1 MKTIISILSV
11 ILAFLLR
18 PPEMTGQVDTG
29 WIRIYDGPYFTDV
42 SNASCSDQAGAV
54 YLTGYSA
61 GAFHPDCLT
70 VKYDS
75 SGNLRWIRRFDGTGK
90 REDEANDMAIDD
102 SANLYISGFT
112 LDTIPGNWATN
123 ALIMKYDSAG
133 NLKWLQSWDA
143 EPSYADGSNIAT
155 QIAVDTARNV
165 YVAGYYSAF
174 NPYQGYN
181 FFVLKYTS
189 DGVFQWARN
198 YNGPGGYADDFPT
211 ALTVDRAGNI
221 IVTGTSRQSIYLYT
235 EDYATISYD
244 PDGNENWIKRYDG
257 PTGYGDFPTAIATD
271 DSCNVYVTGYSY
283 RYQYDMLTIK
293 YDSAGNEHQIIRYPG
308 FWESRGSD
316 IAVDPQRNIYL
327 TGSHGDSY
335 LTVKYSP
342 DWSVIWEKEYYFQGG
357 GGGSCKILLSGD
369 TGVIVA
375 GTSVGDITTVRY
387 DENGNLK
394 WIHRLNGNGNSTDWV
409 TGIAAG
415 PSSSVYAT
423 GNVTDSVNGH
433 DFVAIKLIP
442 AVNRHIKN
450 LEVPYGVTRCFDA
463 FETITLAGNGTFFI
477 VHDQG
482 SVTLVAGAGIYFL
495 PGTVVEEGGYLSA
508 FITADGQYCNA
519 LFNPYYSPLPG
530 NKVTMAEKV
539 QENDC
544 FRIFPN
550 PVRDDCTIQ
559 GFNSGELP
567 AGTIE
572 IRNITGQLVYDQFH
586 PGQVKLVLSLGHL
599 PAGIYI
605 ISYISNRICKSQK
618 IIRY

>member
-70 VKYDS
+70 LKYDS
-75 SGNLRWIRRFDGTGK
+75 SGKLRWIRRYDGTGK

-102 SANLYISGFT
+102 SANLYI
-112 LDTIPGNWATN
+112 
-123 ALIMKYDSAG
+123 
-133 NLKWLQSWDA
+133 
-143 EPSYADGSNIAT
+143 
-155 QIAVDTARNV
+155 
-165 YVAGYYSAF
+165 
-174 NPYQGYN
+174 
-181 FFVLKYTS
+181 
-189 DGVFQWARN
+189 
-198 YNGPGGYADDFPT
+198 
-211 ALTVDRAGNI
+211 
-221 IVTGTSRQSIYLYT
+221 
-235 EDYATISYD
+235 
-244 PDGNENWIKRYDG
+244 
-257 PTGYGDFPTAIATD
+257 
-271 DSCNVYVTGYSY
+271 TGYSY
-283 RYQYDMLTIK
+283 QYKYDMLTIK
-293 YDSAGNEHQIIRYPG
+293 YDSDGNELRIIRYPG
-308 FWESRGSD
+308 FWETRGSD

-327 TGSHGDSY
+327 TGSHRDSY

-357 GGGSCKILLSGD
+357 GVGSCKLLLSGD
-369 TGVIVA
+369 TGVIVS
-375 GTSVGDITTVRY
+375 GTSVGDIATVRY

-394 WIHRLNGNGNSTDWV
+394 WIHRFNGNGNAIDWV
-409 TGIAAG
+409 TGITAG
-415 PSSSVYAT
+415 PLPSVYAT
-423 GNVTDSVNGH
+423 GTTSDSVNGH

-463 FETITLAGNGTFFI
+463 FETITLAGDGAFFI
-477 VHDQG
+477 VQDQG
-482 SVTLVAGAGIYFL
+482 SVTLVAGAGIFFL

-508 FITADGQYCNA
+508 YITADGQYCNA
-519 LFNPYYSPLPG
+519 LFNSYYSPMPG
-530 NKVTMAEKV
+530 NNVTMAEEG
-539 QENDC
+539 QENDF

-559 GFNSGELP
+559 KVNSGELP

-586 PGQVKLVLSLGHL
+586 PGQAELILSLGHL

-605 ISYISNRICKSQK
+605 ISYTSDRICKSTK